1 MPKTNKAHYYVT
13 EYPGIFKTDG
23 GVLFCICCG
32 INVSCNRKSQV
43 TQHLE
48 TSKHIGNYKL
58 KSNKEQVSQQF
69 IQKSFTQAR
78 TNNQHLNEFNND
90 LTTFM
95 VANDI
100 PLWKLK
106 NAEFNNFFEKY
117 IKLKLPDEST
127 VRKNYVPLCYEDVLR
142 KIRKEIGNS
151 SIWVSIDETIDV
163 QGRYVASVIIG
174 SLSSENSTKPIVLT
188 VEHLE
193 KTNFQTISKLFND
206 SMSILWPEKVLHDKV
221 LLYVTDAAP
230 YMVKSGH
237 ALKVFYPKLIHIT
250 CMAHGLH
257 RLSEA
262 IRDEFSN
269 VDLLISNT
277 KKVFLKAPSRVGT
290 FKEKCPNLSLPP
302 QPIITRWGTWL
313 DAAFYYGKNF
323 DKVKEVIDTF
333 NPNDAKSIQNAQQ
346 LFNDNSIK
354 NELSIILSN
363 FQCITDTITCLE
375 KSGVNLG
382 KSLELVQNVE
392 NKLSEGGRGIEFAK
406 VKLSKVL
413 SKNPGLSQ
421 IKKISEIISGE
432 IRNDNEDL
440 AELSPEDISCFKYA
454 PIVSADVERSFSKY
468 KVMLRDNR
476 RSFQFDN
483 LKAHFVTSCWYSF
496 NN

>member
-1 MPKTNKAHYYVT
+1 MRDNLNFTT
-13 EYPGIFKTDG
+13 
-23 GVLFCICCG
+23 GVKE
-32 INVSCNRKSQV
+32 INMISGQFVLPKSQV

-174 SLSSENSTKPIVLT
+174 SLSSENLTKPIVLT

-230 YMVKSGH
+230 YMEKSGH

-375 KSGVNLG
+375 KSGINLG

-440 AELSPEDISCFKYA
+440 AELSPEDISFFKYA